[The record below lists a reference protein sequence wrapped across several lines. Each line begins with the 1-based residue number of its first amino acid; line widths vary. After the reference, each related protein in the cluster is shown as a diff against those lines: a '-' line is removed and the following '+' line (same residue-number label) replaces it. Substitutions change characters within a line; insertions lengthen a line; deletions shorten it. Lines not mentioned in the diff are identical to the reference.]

1 MVEDQKHRSDF
12 LSQAT
17 AIVVE
22 RASDEQ
28 FGVSELAE
36 AMNMSRSNL
45 LRKVQAAT
53 NLSASV
59 FIRQIRL
66 EIAMD
71 LLKEGNMTVSE
82 VSYQVGF
89 GSASYFIKC
98 FREQYGFPPGEVGKQ
113 ELVLSKTN
121 ENQPKKGINRR
132 PSKYWSLGVL
142 IIILIG
148 VAGYFLWSDSSQPVL
163 EEEKSIA
170 VLPFK
175 NESADSSNLYFVNGL
190 MESTLNNLQKIK
202 NLRVISRSSV
212 EKYRNTDKS
221 ILEMAEELGVN
232 YFVSGSGQKIGEQVL
247 LNIQLIEAND
257 QEQIWAGQ
265 YNRELADIF
274 AIQNEIATQI
284 ADAIK
289 VIITPVE
296 LQQIEKRPTEN
307 LLAYDY
313 YLQALDPYHT
323 RTDAGLQ
330 KGILLFEKAIEQDP
344 EFSLAYAHVAISYYL
359 LEMFRSE
366 KQFTE
371 KINSYADK
379 ALLLD
384 SKSAESLT
392 AKAFYYIQSKEFSL
406 ARPYLEKALEYNP
419 NSALAIQMLADFYF
433 RMVPNTEKYLE
444 YALKGTQLQVTN
456 GDSTSQSYSY
466 LQLSNALISAGFVDE
481 ALEYIDRSLAFD
493 PANYYAPH
501 LRAFILFAKDGNI
514 ERTKQLLIS
523 EWEKN
528 QARLDILQDIGKLYY
543 VEEQYDSAFFYY
555 QKFVKARKESGQ
567 SIYPMEDGKIA
578 IVYEKMGMEEEAKL
592 LFQQFSDYVE
602 ADQSMY
608 RNINLAMINV
618 YKGNN
623 DLAIKQIEAFAEE
636 DNYQF
641 WFLLLEDEPVFNP
654 LKSSP
659 EYQRAMTKIKDN
671 FWERHEQIKR
681 TLEKSELI

>member
-1 MVEDQKHRSDF
+1 M
-12 LSQAT
+12 
-17 AIVVE
+17 
-22 RASDEQ
+22 
-28 FGVSELAE
+28 
-36 AMNMSRSNL
+36 
-45 LRKVQAAT
+45 
-53 NLSASV
+53 
-59 FIRQIRL
+59 
-66 EIAMD
+66 
-71 LLKEGNMTVSE
+71 
-82 VSYQVGF
+82 
-89 GSASYFIKC
+89 
-98 FREQYGFPPGEVGKQ
+98 
-113 ELVLSKTN
+113 
-121 ENQPKKGINRR
+121 
-132 PSKYWSLGVL
+132 
-142 IIILIG
+142 
-148 VAGYFLWSDSSQPVL
+148 
-163 EEEKSIA
+163 
-170 VLPFK
+170 
-175 NESADSSNLYFVNGL
+175 
-190 MESTLNNLQKIK
+190 
-202 NLRVISRSSV
+202 
-212 EKYRNTDKS
+212 
-221 ILEMAEELGVN
+221 
-232 YFVSGSGQKIGEQVL
+232 
-247 LNIQLIEAND
+247 
-257 QEQIWAGQ
+257 
-265 YNRELADIF
+265 
-274 AIQNEIATQI
+274 
-284 ADAIK
+284 
-289 VIITPVE
+289 
-296 LQQIEKRPTEN
+296 
-307 LLAYDY
+307 
-313 YLQALDPYHT
+313 
-323 RTDAGLQ
+323 
-330 KGILLFEKAIEQDP
+330 
-344 EFSLAYAHVAISYYL
+344 
-359 LEMFRSE
+359 
-366 KQFTE
+366 
-371 KINSYADK
+371 
-379 ALLLD
+379 
-384 SKSAESLT
+384 
-392 AKAFYYIQSKEFSL
+392 
-406 ARPYLEKALEYNP
+406 EKALEYNP

-433 RMVPNTEKYLE
+433 RVVPNTAKCLA
-444 YALKGTQLQVTN
+444 YALTGTQLQVTN